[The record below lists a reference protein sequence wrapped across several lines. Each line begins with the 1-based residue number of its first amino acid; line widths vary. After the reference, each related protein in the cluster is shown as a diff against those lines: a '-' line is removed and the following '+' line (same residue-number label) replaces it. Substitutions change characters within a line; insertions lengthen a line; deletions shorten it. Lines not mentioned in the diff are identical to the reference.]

1 MIDGGNGHRCGID
14 ASLQIIH
21 AAQGHAAKLTGHGFR
36 LGRIR
41 VDHRDQFDAEPL
53 LLKFVVD
60 AGMVPAKSA
69 YTDDCYADWTSVM
82 QRDGFFISAIP
93 G

>member
-1 MIDGGNGHRCGID
+1 MIDRRNGHGRGID
-14 ASLQIIH
+14 ASLKIIH
-21 AAQGHAAKLTGHGFR
+21 AAQCRAAKLTGHGFR

-41 VDHRDQFDAEPL
+41 INHGNQFDAEPL
-53 LLKFVVD
+53 LLQLVVD
-60 AGMVPAKSA
+60 AGMVLAKSA
-69 YTDDCYADWTSVM
+69 YTDDRYANWTSVM